1 MLDHVLA
8 SLLLFGIPAR
18 AALREREPSAFE
30 PAVPRRYATTVCVIL
45 ILLALLALDWRIA
58 GRNIMALGLARPMS
72 TPALTGVAIAA
83 LVLVASAGLT
93 WRSAVNGEI
102 DPLDGIAPRT
112 PGETR
117 LYVATAIAAGV
128 GWEVLYRG
136 YLLFYLTPRVGM
148 VAGVILS
155 SIAYAAAHGV
165 RDRRKLVASGGSAL
179 AFTPGY
185 ALTGNLWWLI
195 VVHVTLPSLPLA
207 TARPHTA
214 GHG

>member
-1 MLDHVLA
+1 MLDHFLA

-58 GRNIMALGLARPMS
+58 GRGIMALGLARPMS
-72 TPALTGVAIAA
+72 MPALTGVAIAA
-83 LVLVASAGLT
+83 RVLIASAGLM
-93 WRSAVNGEI
+93 WRSAVSGEI

-117 LYVATAIAAGV
+117 LYVATAAGV

-136 YLLFYLTPRVGM
+136 YLLFYLTPRVGI

-195 VVHVTLPSLPLA
+195 VVHVTLPLLPLA